1 MNELEQTLSDEEL
14 LEGSANLRDKLF
26 QITGKRFFVDEVRV
40 MPYSAQ
46 EEKNEQAFSQYD
58 ANVLRNCLAYINANK
73 NPEETFDTAFFDGT
87 NESEQNTPI
96 KTIISETKKV
106 LEEHEYFL
114 ESQKPG
120 FDNGIDPVTK
130 KRTHFTEPD
139 ITGFDGLSAFYLML
153 ATTITNQGLRKIQ
166 QTYKD

>member
-14 LEGSANLRDKLF
+14 LERSANLRDKLF
-26 QITGKRFFVDEVRV
+26 QITGEYFLDDRVGV

-73 NPEETFDTAFFDGT
+73 NPEMIFGTAGLDGT
-87 NESEQNTPI
+87 NGSEQNTPI

-120 FDNGIDPVTK
+120 FDNGIDPVNNERTYFTK
-130 KRTHFTEPD
+130 PA
-139 ITGFDGLSAFYLML
+139 ITGIDGLSAFYLTL
-153 ATTITNQGLRKIQ
+153 ATVVTNQGLRKIQ